1 MINASTIEQL
11 RAMKF
16 SAMAAAFE
24 QQLKEPKS
32 YSQLGFEERF
42 GLMVDAEW
50 NRRQDNKLHR
60 RVRDA
65 RLDIPSASME
75 GIEYIPDRGL
85 DKQQLLR
92 LATCAYIE
100 EGHHVILKGASGSGK
115 TYLACALGYAACT
128 RFKKVRY
135 VRMPELLDELVVAR
149 ADNLLK
155 KVSRGYAQ
163 VDLLILD
170 EWLLRTLTVQQAFDL
185 LEIIE
190 ARTKHGAT
198 VFCTQYDTDGWYERI
213 NADPNQDSPI
223 ADAIMDRIVHNA
235 YTISIGGNI
244 SMRERHGLH
253 SMEDG
258 GDGRRINSYQ
268 SGLGKTAAIFQN
280 AAKRHPCFV
289 NSQIALN
296 ACRKNN
302 AHQAAVTDLVP

>member
-1 MINASTIEQL
+1 
-11 RAMKF
+11 
-16 SAMAAAFE
+16 
-24 QQLKEPKS
+24 
-32 YSQLGFEERF
+32 
-42 GLMVDAEW
+42 
-50 NRRQDNKLHR
+50 
-60 RVRDA
+60 
-65 RLDIPSASME
+65 ME

-92 LATCAYIE
+92 LSTCAYIE
-100 EGHHVILKGASGSGK
+100 EKHHVILKGASGSGK

-128 RFKKVRY
+128 KFKKVRY
-135 VRMPELLDELVVAR
+135 VRMPELLDELVIAR

-155 KVSRGYAQ
+155 KVSKAYAQ

-170 EWLLRTLTVQQAFDL
+170 EWLLRALTVQQAFDL

-235 YTISIGGNI
+235 YTISIGGSI

-253 SMEDG
+253 PLEDG
-258 GDGRRINSYQ
+258 SDG
-268 SGLGKTAAIFQN
+268 K
-280 AAKRHPCFV
+280 
-289 NSQIALN
+289 
-296 ACRKNN
+296 
-302 AHQAAVTDLVP
+302 

>member
-1 MINASTIEQL
+1 MLNASTIEQL

-128 RFKKVRY
+128 KFKKVRY

-155 KVSRGYAQ
+155 KVSKAYAQ

-170 EWLLRTLTVQQAFDL
+170 EWLLRALTVQQAFDL

-235 YTISIGGNI
+235 YTISIGGSI

-253 SMEDG
+253 LLEDG
-258 GDGRRINSYQ
+258 YDNEANQ
-268 SGLGKTAAIFQN
+268 
-280 AAKRHPCFV
+280 
-289 NSQIALN
+289 
-296 ACRKNN
+296 
-302 AHQAAVTDLVP
+302 

>member
-1 MINASTIEQL
+1 
-11 RAMKF
+11 MKF

-50 NRRQDNKLHR
+50 NRRQDNKLRR

-65 RLDIPSASME
+65 RLDISSASME

-92 LATCAYIE
+92 LSTCAYIE
-100 EGHHVILKGASGSGK
+100 EGHNVILKGASGSGK

-128 RFKKVRY
+128 KFKKVRY
-135 VRMPELLDELVVAR
+135 VRMPELLDELFCAHT
-149 ADNLLK
+149 DNLLK
-155 KVSRGYAQ
+155 KVSRSYAQ

-170 EWLLRTLTVQQAFDL
+170 EWLLRALTVQQAFDL

-198 VFCTQYDTDGWYERI
+198 IFCTQYPCMTDTHCCLRHRRMSRLPLYALTRLTGFTLSHYGSHTSLPTLKPNLTIAAPRLCTDCLPGFVGTGVSPTYTAHTELAHLLRCRYPPMGKSRI
-213 NADPNQDSPI
+213 IVPLFSPTVKVWGE
-223 ADAIMDRIVHNA
+223 AI
-235 YTISIGGNI
+235 
-244 SMRERHGLH
+244 LP
-253 SMEDG
+253 
-258 GDGRRINSYQ
+258 
-268 SGLGKTAAIFQN
+268 LG
-280 AAKRHPCFV
+280 
-289 NSQIALN
+289 
-296 ACRKNN
+296 
-302 AHQAAVTDLVP
+302 

>member
-1 MINASTIEQL
+1 
-11 RAMKF
+11 MKF
-16 SAMAAAFE
+16 SAMANAFE
-24 QQLKEPKS
+24 QQLKDS
-32 YSQLGFEERF
+32 ATYAQFGFEERF

-65 RLDIPSASME
+65 RLDIPSANMD
-75 GIEYIPDRGL
+75 GIEYIPERGL

-92 LATCAYIE
+92 LASCVYIE
-100 EGHHVILKGASGSGK
+100 DGHHVILKGASGSGK
-115 TYLACALGYAACT
+115 TYIACALGYAACT

-149 ADNLLK
+149 ADGQLK
-155 KVSRGYAQ
+155 KISKGYAM

-198 VFCTQYDTDGWYERI
+198 IFCTQYDTDGWYDRI

-235 YTISIGGNI
+235 YVIPIGGSI

-253 SMEDG
+253 LLEDG
-258 GDGRRINSYQ
+258 NSE
-268 SGLGKTAAIFQN
+268 S
-280 AAKRHPCFV
+280 
-289 NSQIALN
+289 
-296 ACRKNN
+296 
-302 AHQAAVTDLVP
+302 